1 MADEVNVG
9 LQPAAAATALRYED
23 LVFPVNAES
32 LGFETTAEVMI
43 DGDWFGQERALAA
56 LEMGL
61 RVRHAGFNIYV
72 CGLSGTHRQQELAG
86 LLRRFTAGRP
96 TPGDRVL
103 VQSFRN
109 PDRPRA
115 IYLPAGQG
123 ARLREDMRELVEEC
137 RRLLPETFR
146 KETFE
151 EEKERLSEQFG
162 EQGEKVN
169 RELAEQAERAGFVI
183 QAAPSGE
190 IGFIPVKDGRPMEP
204 AELQALSDEQ
214 KADLRK
220 RQRELAR
227 QVNAMM
233 RTHRSLLRSLGRE
246 VKQAERRVAEQAITP
261 LVEDLQEHYQEQ
273 EEVKQYL
280 KEVREHILDNLSAFQ
295 EQAPAPAPFPFMA
308 MGTEENPLLDYEVN
322 VLVENGNGDGPP
334 LLVEGSPTYKNLF
347 GAVERMVD
355 RFGKLVT
362 NFTRVV
368 GGSLL
373 RAHGGCVIINVMDAL
388 SEPLVYRALKQ
399 CLKTGELEIEG
410 YDPFALFATSTLKP
424 EPMAIDTRVVLT
436 GPAEVFQAL
445 YFVDEEFR
453 EIFKMRCDFGFEAD
467 HDEAARRN
475 FVAQVARIARDEGL
489 LPFAAGAVAGLLEFG
504 ARSVDD
510 RRKLP
515 SQWNAV
521 ADMMREAA
529 FWAGK
534 NGRDSV
540 AAEDVQ
546 QAVEQRTFRLNRV
559 EAKIRELIHD
569 GVILMDTDGRRPGQV
584 NGLAVLDIGG
594 YAFGR
599 PSRITASVAMGAHG
613 VVAVDR
619 EAKMSGRTYDKAVFI
634 LSGYLRHKYAQSFP
648 LSLSASISLEQS
660 YAEIEGDSAS
670 AAELF
675 ALISS
680 LTGIALRQD
689 LAVTG
694 SVNQFG
700 DIQPI
705 GGVNEKI
712 EGFFSVCKEI
722 GLTGKQG
729 VVIPH
734 QNVANLVLRRDVV
747 EAVREGRFHIHPIRS
762 IDEGLEVLTGVRAG
776 AVEEDN
782 TIHGRAVQR
791 LRQLAKG
798 LRRFGAPRPRP
809 AASANGASS

>member
-1 MADEVNVG
+1 MADEAKAG
-9 LQPAAAATALRYED
+9 LEPAPAARALHYEE
-23 LVFPVNAES
+23 LVYPVSAES
-32 LGFETTAEVMI
+32 LGFGTTAEVAV

-72 CGLSGTHRQQELAG
+72 CGLSGTHRQQELAA
-86 LLRRFTAGRP
+86 LLRRFTEGQP

-123 ARLREDMRELVEEC
+123 VRLRQDMRELVEEC
-137 RRLLPETFR
+137 RRILPETFR

-151 EEKERLSEQFG
+151 EEKERLSEKFG

-190 IGFIPVKDGRPMEP
+190 IAFIPLKEGRPMEP
-204 AELQALSDEQ
+204 AELQALGDEE

-233 RTHRSLLRSLGRE
+233 RTHRSLLRKLGRE

-261 LVEDLQEHYQEQ
+261 LVDDLQERYQNQ

-280 KEVREHILDNLSAFQ
+280 GEVREHILDNLSAFQ
-295 EQAPAPAPFPFMA
+295 EQSPTPTPFPFMA
-308 MGTEENPLLDYEVN
+308 MPAEEKSLLDYEVN
-322 VLVENGNGDGPP
+322 VLVDNSNGDGPP
-334 LLVEGSPTYKNLF
+334 LLVEASPTYKNLF

-373 RAHGGCVIINVMDAL
+373 KAHGGCVIINVMDAL

-399 CLKTGELEIEG
+399 CLKTGELEIEA

-436 GPAEVFQAL
+436 GPADVFQIL

-467 HDEAARRN
+467 HDENARSN
-475 FVAQVARIARDEGL
+475 FVRQVARIARDEGL
-489 LPFAAGAVAGLLEFG
+489 PPFAAGAVAGLLEFA
-504 ARSVDD
+504 ARTVDD

-515 SQWNAV
+515 SQWSAV

-534 NGRDSV
+534 NGRDGV
-540 AAEDVQ
+540 ALEDVR
-546 QAVEQRTFRLNRV
+546 QAVEQRVFRLNRV
-559 EAKIRELIHD
+559 EAKIRELIRD
-569 GVILMDTDGRRPGQV
+569 GIILVDTDGRRPGQV

-648 LSLSASISLEQS
+648 LNLSASISLEQS

-680 LTGIALRQD
+680 LSGVPLRQD

-712 EGFFSVCKEI
+712 EGFFSVCKETS
-722 GLTGKQG
+722 LTGKQG

-776 AVEEDN
+776 GVEEEN

-798 LRRFGAPRPRP
+798 LRRFGAPRPSNTP
-809 AASANGASS
+809 APQH